1 MRPSASVA
9 GPVWPGHASKRED
22 ISGPLSRS
30 LRPSSSIQ
38 HSLSL
43 SPHSPLL
50 SAAVISPACPPPPP
64 RRICRA
70 SERARAYFDDVAPG
84 AQECRRR
91 RRRNTMGCPAASC
104 PRRHRANFGDC
115 LSQSVSQSGPLV
127 RQRELLRGLP
137 SFLPL
142 RSQIDCCHFPPR
154 GECPFPRF

>member
-91 RRRNTMGCPAASC
+91 YNAMNGRRRTEGGRKGGQLVLPQPCQLWGLLLPASSETVVRARN
-104 PRRHRANFGDC
+104 PRAMTPTGKARR
-115 LSQSVSQSGPLV
+115 PLLTG
-127 RQRELLRGLP
+127 R
-137 SFLPL
+137 
-142 RSQIDCCHFPPR
+142 FPQVKIR
-154 GECPFPRF
+154 R